1 MKQIVRKGTVKGSV
15 LFTVVTV
22 MLVMVTFLMTTLVLT
37 TSAKRRAHYSYYE
50 TQAQYAA
57 QAALNSITARAY
69 NDPQFHRYL
78 LDTVTVR
85 NVQHEMTVDFR
96 DTDIQFT
103 NFDETTNTGT
113 VTCWVERVD
122 DQHVWDDVTHAI
134 HSQPAWK
141 ITATA
146 NVGRGRNESEF
157 TLCKTVYE
165 RFQANVDNAGAPVF
179 NSVANSVLTYNKT
192 LGNPGGGGGTPVR
205 QATSPGLLSLSNQGV
220 GNNGIWLGPQYSNL
234 QTLPVGRTHYY
245 ALDDAS
251 DEAKAYWLKPA
262 NDNYG
267 TGNVIYVNNLYV
279 NVMDSIM
286 FQHQKEGAVIYG
298 DVMVNDANRMNKG
311 IHFNSDII
319 DGDKPESFQAC
330 NYVYIDG
337 TFTITSSGGAFIG
350 TQHGGNRGTHPVNL
364 FCGAVNCENELTV
377 YGDTVLY
384 DPALSSSWRGTD
396 ENTALLNFTG
406 SNINKNPGT
415 SYADDVTGNLICNN
429 SSLTLSNMTIN
440 GDLVYANPAGSL
452 SLSGVTVKGELIS
465 AVQPTVTGGSIDGGQ
480 SVGAAAYNR
489 INDAYYTKN
498 DEDATDAS
506 TYRYKVD
513 HIAGAAAQSSG
524 RTTYDYSLMPYHL
537 RIDEIFQ
544 NYYRWDLQCTSADDC
559 WKFINNGSTDTPDPL
574 IDESEAAGHNWAPV
588 SIGGKWVPGT
598 SQTKGLHIIPTH
610 KYYSPD
616 TVIQSLTG
624 SSALDITS
632 LAQFQTFAGGAD
644 KLPDNTSTLLSKNK
658 VVIAGHNQT
667 ATVTTSDLNLKARIV
682 KESCTIDLSN
692 INDWGSDGS
701 LLFIDPSTSS
711 DPLYIVLKGSVQGG
725 NLGENGFFIM
735 VNNTAYYG
743 GDDYESPTAY
753 AASGH
758 YPANKEVYIFLDSS
772 FKVNNKFYMIT
783 SGTYAQLMAADL
795 NIVQKPLYPGDA
807 GFDTLDP
814 KIRYAY
820 ELVPNYSVFANAQT
834 YTFGGCGFLN
844 ADLVMPRTKLHFA
857 SLNMGNQSV
866 VYREDVDTNPWKTGG
881 NSDTSSSGS
890 VDGNSYLCGIGAFL
904 LEEIDAVSV
913 YGGEPDRKGMFA
925 YVGGA
930 ATPSP
935 SPTPSTTSTATN
947 NNWNGT
953 NLGEV
958 HVPYFDDMYESPS

>member
-103 NFDETTNTGT
+103 NFDEATNTGT

-234 QTLPVGRTHYY
+234 QSLPLGRTYY
-245 ALDDAS
+245 DGADAS
-251 DEAKAYWLKPA
+251 YKLSPA

-267 TGNVIYVNNLYV
+267 VGDLIYVNNLSV

-286 FQHQKEGAVIYG
+286 FQHKKEGAVIYG
-298 DVMVNDANRMNKG
+298 NVDVSSAKYENKG
-311 IHFNSDII
+311 IHFMAGIVSDLP
-319 DGDKPESFQAC
+319 DSYQDC

-337 TFTITSSGGAFIG
+337 RLTATGSGGCYIG
-350 TQHGGNRGTHPVNL
+350 TQRSGNKGTNPVNL
-364 FCGAVNCENELTV
+364 FCGAVTVGNGPDELSV
-377 YGDTVLY
+377 YGDAVLY
-384 DPALSSSWRGTD
+384 DPALESSWIKGEDTP
-396 ENTALLNFTG
+396 LINFTG
-406 SNINKNPGT
+406 SNINKNPGS
-415 SYADDVTGNLICNN
+415 SYASSVSGNLICNN
-429 SSLTLSNMTIN
+429 SSLSLTNVVIN
-440 GDLVYANPAGSL
+440 GDLIYANPTGTL
-452 SLSGVTVKGELIS
+452 TLNGVTVTGELIS
-465 AVQPTVTGGSIDGGQ
+465 AVTPTVPEGAAASSIAAQ
-480 SVGAAAYNR
+480 TIGAAAYNK
-489 INDAYYTKN
+489 INTAYYTQ
-498 DEDATDAS
+498 DAS
-506 TYRYKVD
+506 DDNSYVKRV
-513 HIAGAAAQSSG
+513 AAIDNTTTTESG
-524 RTTYDYSLMPYHL
+524 RKKYDYSLMPYHL

-544 NYYRWDLQCTSADDC
+544 NYYRWDLACDSSADC
-559 WKFINNGSTDTPDPL
+559 SQFIDGSTPDPL

-588 SIGGKWVPGT
+588 EFKVSATESKWVPGT
-598 SQTKGLHIIPTH
+598 SPTKSFKIIPTH
-610 KYYSPD
+610 KLYNKD
-616 TVIQSLTG
+616 QVVASLTG
-624 SSALDITS
+624 NNTLNITS
-632 LAQFQTFAGGAD
+632 LAEFETFAGGAD
-644 KLPDNTSTLLSKNK
+644 KLPAASPLSVNK
-658 VVIAGHNQT
+658 VQIVSHNQS
-667 ATVTTSDLNLKARIV
+667 ATVSKQFWEHPAKVVTS
-682 KESCTIDLSN
+682 SCTVDVSSF
-692 INDWGSDGS
+692 GEKSM
-701 LLFIDPSTSS
+701 LFIDPSTST
-711 DPLYIVLKGSVQGG
+711 DPLYIVLKGTASGG
-725 NLGENGFFIM
+725 NLDDNGFYIM

-743 GDDYESPTAY
+743 GGDYSSDTAATPYSTSSPVF
-753 AASGH
+753 
-758 YPANKEVYIFLDSS
+758 YPSSKQVYIFLDES
-772 FKVNNKFYMIT
+772 FSVSNKFYMMVT
-783 SGTYAQLMAADL
+783 GSYSQLKAK
-795 NIVQKPLYPGDA
+795 NFSIVQRPVFPDDA
-807 GFDTLDP
+807 SFGSVDEEY
-814 KIRYAY
+814 RYAY
-820 ELVPNYSVFANAQT
+820 ELVPNFTVFGCAQE
-834 YTFGGCGFLN
+834 YNFGSNCCGFLN
-844 ADLVMPRTKLHFA
+844 ADIVMPKSKFNFA
-857 SLNMGNQSV
+857 SLNMGNYAV
-866 VYREDVDTNPWKTGG
+866 NYREDVNCTTKLW
-881 NSDTSSSGS
+881 STSGHSSNESFGAQ
-890 VDGNSYLCGIGAFL
+890 DNQSYLCGIGAFL
-904 LEEIDAVSV
+904 IDGLDATN
-913 YGGEPDRKGMFA
+913 DKKGMFA

>member
-1 MKQIVRKGTVKGSV
+1 MKQIVRKGTVKGTV

-205 QATSPGLLSLSNQGV
+205 QATSPGMMSLGNQGV
-220 GNNGIWLGPQYSNL
+220 GDNGIWLGPQYSNL
-234 QTLPVGRTHYY
+234 QSPPLGRTKYDS
-245 ALDDAS
+245 APAS
-251 DEAKAYWLKPA
+251 YLLEPD

-267 TGNVIYVNNLYV
+267 VGNLIYVNNLYV
-279 NVMDSIM
+279 DVMDSIM
-286 FQHQKEGAVIYG
+286 FQHKKEGAVIYG
-298 DVMVNDANRMNKG
+298 NVEVNDANRENKG
-311 IHFNSDII
+311 LHFMSGIATDAP
-319 DGDKPESFQAC
+319 DSYQDC

-337 TFTITSSGGAFIG
+337 KLTVTSSGGAFIG
-350 TQHGGNRGTHPVNL
+350 TQHGNNRGTHPVNL
-364 FCGAVNCENELTV
+364 FCGAVDCSNELTV

-384 DPALSSSWRGTD
+384 DPALSSSWSGTG

-452 SLSGVTVKGELIS
+452 SLNGVTVKGELIS
-465 AVQPTVTGGSIDGGQ
+465 AVAPTVTGGSIEGGQ
-480 SVGAAAYNR
+480 SLGADAYNK
-489 INDAYYTKN
+489 INTAYYTQ
-498 DEDATDAS
+498 DAS
-506 TYRYKVD
+506 DDNSYVKRV
-513 HIAGAAAQSSG
+513 AAIDNTTTTESG
-524 RTTYDYSLMPYHL
+524 RKKYDYSLMPYHL
-537 RIDEIFQ
+537 RIDEIFE
-544 NYYRWDLQCTSADDC
+544 NYCRWDLAKDSEAEAQE
-559 WKFINNGSTDTPDPL
+559 FIDGATPDPL
-574 IDESEAAGHNWAPV
+574 IDESEAAGHNWYV
-588 SIGGKWVPGT
+588 KDFNTSSTTKVYVPAT
-598 SQTKGLHIIPTH
+598 TAKQSFKIIPEH
-610 KYYSPD
+610 KLYNKD
-616 TVIQSLTG
+616 QVVETVTG
-624 SSALDITS
+624 SSTLNITTLD
-632 LAQFQTFAGGAD
+632 QFNTFAGGAD
-644 KLPDNTSTLLSKNK
+644 KLPATSPTSVNK
-658 VVIAGHNQT
+658 VQIVSHNQS
-667 ATVTTSDLNLKARIV
+667 ATVDKRFWNKPAKVVTTS
-682 KESCTIDLSN
+682 CTVDVSSFGE
-692 INDWGSDGS
+692 GSM
-701 LLFIDPSTSS
+701 LFIDPSTST
-711 DPLYIVLKGSVQGG
+711 DPLYIVLKGTAPAG
-725 NLGENGFFIM
+725 NLDDNGFYIM

-743 GDDYESPTAY
+743 GGDYSSDTAATPYSTSSPVF
-753 AASGH
+753 
-758 YPANKEVYIFLDSS
+758 YPSSKQVYIFLDSS
-772 FKVNNKFYMIT
+772 FSVSNKFYMMVT
-783 SGTYAQLMAADL
+783 GSYSQLKSKDFS
-795 NIVQKPLYPGDA
+795 IVQQPVYPDDA
-807 GFDTLDP
+807 SFTSVDEEY
-814 KIRYAY
+814 RYAY
-820 ELVPNYSVFANAQT
+820 ELVPNFTVFGCDQEYNFGDNA
-834 YTFGGCGFLN
+834 CGFLN
-844 ADLVMPRTKLHFA
+844 ADIVMPKSKLNFK
-857 SLNMGNQSV
+857 SLNMGDFAV
-866 VYREDVDTNPWKTGG
+866 KYREDCNVTEWYSGG
-881 NSDTSSSGS
+881 NSATQSYGS
-890 VDGNSYLCGIGAFL
+890 VDGKSYLCGIGAFL
-904 LEEIDAVSV
+904 VDGLEATSNK
-913 YGGEPDRKGMFA
+913 KGMFA

-930 ATPSP
+930 ATPTP